1 MLHLVV
7 SDPSSANSA
16 TKSPNNTPLS
26 NAPKPPPWAC
36 SRSLRLAQ
44 KQQLLWLTNPA
55 AVVLVEQLVD
65 ALLEAARAG

>member
-1 MLHLVV
+1 
-7 SDPSSANSA
+7 
-16 TKSPNNTPLS
+16 
-26 NAPKPPPWAC
+26 
-36 SRSLRLAQ
+36 LRLAQ